1 MWMVTTSETIA
12 ESGQKTC
19 QLPPPQGGAG
29 EEDYDLRRTLQ
40 IPGPQRSLF
49 VLTCDHLNWRLE
61 VSSIT

>member
-12 ESGQKTC
+12 ESGKKPASTH
-19 QLPPPQGGAG
+19 LLREGL
-29 EEDYDLRRTLQ
+29 EEDYDLRQTLQ